1 MAIIGYDE
9 LLAPQT
15 GTGDSGNFELKAK
28 DLPASVCI
36 PGIATSESALLEFT
50 VDGTNRYTVSK
61 NNVDQTIGVDAN
73 QDNPIRIDEPGVYN
87 VAKGATSAACGVY
100 LKKGIS

>member
-15 GTGDSGNFELKAK
+15 GAGDSGNFQLKAK
-28 DLPASVCI
+28 DLPASVCV
-36 PGIATSESALLEFT
+36 PGIATAESALLEFS
-50 VDGTNRYTVSK
+50 VDATNRYTVSK
-61 NNVDQTIGVDAN
+61 NNVDQTIGIDAA
-73 QDNPIRIDEPGVYN
+73 QDNPMRIDEPGIYN
-87 VAKGATSAACGVY
+87 IAKGVTAAACGIY